1 MKKIVLVISGSV
13 AAKKIYELLELF
25 IEKKIFITCVLTNSA
40 TKFVDKQKIRK
51 ITKNKIYY

>member
-25 IEKKIFITCVLTNSA
+25 KG
-40 TKFVDKQKIRK
+40 
-51 ITKNKIYY
+51 NKSDINTAMYK